1 MAFYLNYNTHF
12 SLIFSLLSFS
22 FSQFDV
28 VEAPSPAAD
37 SCNGIFLSY
46 AYSSRTKLKPTDPT
60 HQPYRFESVLMVLNN
75 GDEELKLW
83 KVSVEFQNDE

>member
-1 MAFYLNYNTHF
+1 MAQKL
-12 SLIFSLLSFS
+12 SLLF

-46 AYSSRTKLKPTDPT
+46 AYSSGTKLKPTDPT

-75 GDEELKLW
+75 GDEELKSW
-83 KVSVEFQNDE
+83 KVSLEFQNDE